1 MKRVAFGEPSKTK
14 PPPRGAFFL
23 TKPHFIP
30 PSRTTPIPP
39 LFQRA
44 IRACP
49 PHMPTL
55 CFHHVSMANA
65 AKPYVSLRYPSANPL
80 ETCHFSLTP
89 RSELTPETPAGS
101 RRQPCA
107 LPSLNTRKR
116 NKFRAKPPLFP
127 FFKPPARSQPIKTPK
142 NRQRGLLCLT
152 SLFHNSKDFQWHWRG
167 FGPFGSDLSVFN
179 HNKIRWGVGDEVVEG
194 Q

>member
-80 ETCHFSLTP
+80 ETCHFSLTH
-89 RSELTPETPAGS
+89 RSELTPETFLLLTPANAINS
-101 RRQPCA
+101 EQSLRSFHFSNRPPEA
-107 LPSLNTRKR
+107 NPSKPEKCNRGDFPKSTASAPYRPVLSDYSLSGESFSTFFRPKMG
-116 NKFRAKPPLFP
+116 FRASCHFSPGTRMATICVP
-127 FFKPPARSQPIKTPK
+127 SG
-142 NRQRGLLCLT
+142 N
-152 SLFHNSKDFQWHWRG
+152 
-167 FGPFGSDLSVFN
+167 
-179 HNKIRWGVGDEVVEG
+179 
-194 Q
+194 